1 MMFKNSLTKACILFS
16 YSALLMLIYSC
27 KPAEK
32 PASPMADT
40 GDFNGYTLEAI
51 TGSSIQYA
59 SLKNAAGALQ
69 VEGYVLDGKK
79 TGQWIE
85 YSPEGDIRKIEN
97 YVNGLLEGPVIQ
109 MTFRN
114 QADLRA
120 RYRNNQL
127 EGPWIMYK
135 YGKIVE
141 ERFYVNGKLDGVV
154 KTYDDRTFNL
164 RQEAQY
170 KNGVQDGYFKYYD
183 ENGKVTL
190 EYQYKNGE
198 KVSGGMV
205 EK

>member
-1 MMFKNSLTKACILFS
+1 MFKSSLTKACILFIIS
-16 YSALLMLIYSC
+16 ILYFSNTSC
-27 KPAEK
+27 KRAAE
-32 PASPMADT
+32 PSGPGETT
-40 GDFNGYTLEAI
+40 GEFNGFTLEAI
-51 TGSSIQYA
+51 PGSSIQYA
-59 SLKNAAGALQ
+59 TVKNTAGLLQ
-69 VEGYVLDGKK
+69 IEGYVLDGKK

-85 YSPEGDIRKIEN
+85 YSPEGDINKIEH
-97 YVNGLLEGPVIQ
+97 YVNGFLEGPSIR

-120 RYRNNQL
+120 RYKNNQL

-141 ERFYVNGKLDGVV
+141 ERFYANGKLEGLV
-154 KTYDDRTFNL
+154 KTYDERTFKL

-170 KNGVQDGYFKYYD
+170 QNGLQNGYFKYYD
-183 ENGKVTL
+183 ENGNVTL